1 MVVLS
6 IVTII
11 SIGEERS
18 SMKSSQ
24 KSASWLFNIVVGI
37 LIVAAGIFLLVS
49 PKDGKNVLST
59 LVGIGVFVFCIYNI
73 FKAIQNKSDNR
84 LFIPYLAQ
92 GLLDIVLLLLLIT
105 IPDKT
110 QVLIG
115 IIIACWLIVF
125 GFFEIIHARR
135 SDDNRHRIRNGSLL
149 IIAGIAVLLIP
160 LLLRLDSVIFIGI
173 AALVLGVVKTV
184 QGLLYKVRTDERTSG
199 GRSNLY

>member
-1 MVVLS
+1 
-6 IVTII
+6 
-11 SIGEERS
+11 
-18 SMKSSQ
+18 
-24 KSASWLFNIVVGI
+24 
-37 LIVAAGIFLLVS
+37 LLVS

-73 FKAIQNKSDNR
+73 FKAIQNKNDNR

-135 SDDNRHRIRNGSLL
+135 SDDNRHRIRSGSLL